1 MVDLG
6 LKSASGPG
14 PRSCVG
20 LFCLATLLGGQQRS
34 CQHGGRVAQDPG
46 VAQVRQEAEGGGAGE
61 RPAEAYRTSAP
72 NVPAPAESKR
82 RNCDLTG
89 PLAKLGSGP
98 PDKAPASCL
107 V

>member
-1 MVDLG
+1 MEGELPKIQG
-6 LKSASGPG
+6 W
-14 PRSCVG
+14 PRS
-20 LFCLATLLGGQQRS
+20 
-34 CQHGGRVAQDPG
+34 GRKP
-46 VAQVRQEAEGGGAGE
+46 RGGGAGE
-61 RPAEAYRTSAP
+61 RPAEAYRTSAS

-82 RNCDLTG
+82 RSCDLTG